1 MKLRRAGTA
10 MAVTVPA
17 GGTSQAARLG
27 RAGATS
33 GRQDEVATPPLIP
46 AATGLAARTAVA
58 TASEHSAD
66 EVRADLDG
74 GRESARTAGAQ
85 GVDPRTVVDA
95 LAAAPGPAQPEAR
108 GAQPGP
114 GPIEAQELAALVG
127 FSTAGELRAAQAAGR
142 TLAEI
147 AEANGVDPQRVVDAL
162 IARSIDRR
170 RS

>member
-1 MKLRRAGTA
+1 

-17 GGTSQAARLG
+17 DGTTQATRLG
-27 RAGATS
+27 LAGATS
-33 GRQDEVATPPLIP
+33 GRQDEVATPPHIP
-46 AATGLAARTAVA
+46 TATGLAAPAVA
-58 TASEHSAD
+58 EASEKSAD
-66 EVRADLDG
+66 EVRAGLDG
-74 GRESARTAGAQ
+74 GHESARMAGAQ

-95 LAAAPGPAQPEAR
+95 LAAAAGPERPDAR
-108 GAQPGP
+108 GTSQP

-170 RS
+170 QT